1 MDDLDKLDA
10 QLEQLEARELDVSLK
25 RRRLHDRIAAFPGSG
40 SDTSRELRERELSQE
55 RRELHRQIDELR
67 ARRNTLRSQRA
78 EN

>member
-10 QLEQLEARELDVSLK
+10 LLEQLEAKELDVSMK
-25 RRRLHDRIAAFPGSG
+25 RRRLHDRIATFPDSA
-40 SDTSRELRERELSQE
+40 SDASRELRERELSQE

-78 EN
+78 ES